1 MSRTTT
7 TVTAT
12 RTTAAPASQPAKK
25 QQPQED
31 FSKYVK
37 KGISQETVARLKE
50 CFDIF
55 DYDKSGEVTT
65 TELKNAIVA
74 LGTKPPI

>member
-12 RTTAAPASQPAKK
+12 RGGSGAQQPAKT
-25 QQPQED
+25 QD
-31 FSKYVK
+31 FSQYVK
-37 KGISQETVARLKE
+37 KGVSQDTVNRLKE

-55 DYDKSGEVTT
+55 DVDGSG
-65 TELKNAIVA
+65 
-74 LGTKPPI
+74 

>member
-12 RTTAAPASQPAKK
+12 RTGATASQPAKK
-25 QQPQED
+25 QED
-31 FSKYVK
+31 YSKYVK
-37 KGISQETVARLKE
+37 KGTSEETVRRLKE

-55 DYDKSGEVTT
+55 DVDNSG
-65 TELKNAIVA
+65 
-74 LGTKPPI
+74 